1 MSFIILSVFFGL
13 IIYYHNYGTSIK
25 PFENDI
31 LIPLGTIY
39 TEKEK
44 MVKQPVYESK
54 RVIKPKIKPKKVHAP
69 IPVIPIMQKSPLFD
83 DSVLALTKLG
93 YKMSDAKSIANK
105 LIGEG
110 VSDLNELIIRAFKR

>member
-1 MSFIILSVFFGL
+1 
-13 IIYYHNYGTSIK
+13 
-25 PFENDI
+25 
-31 LIPLGTIY
+31 
-39 TEKEK
+39 
-44 MVKQPVYESK
+44 
-54 RVIKPKIKPKKVHAP
+54 
-69 IPVIPIMQKSPLFD
+69 MQKSPLFD